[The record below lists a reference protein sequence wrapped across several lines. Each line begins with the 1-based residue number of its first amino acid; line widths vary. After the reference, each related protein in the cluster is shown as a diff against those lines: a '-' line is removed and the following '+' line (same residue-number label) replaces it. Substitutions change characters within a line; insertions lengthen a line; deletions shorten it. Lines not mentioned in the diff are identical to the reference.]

1 MALLDGEG
9 GGATLQLSLLLAG
22 LAVLFLTVY
31 LRRRRSPADPRPP
44 GLFDGAGRDPRQELE
59 QLLADIQDLSR
70 DQIARLDTKI
80 RLLNQLLADCD
91 RKQKELEELL
101 GRAKS
106 APAPAPPAKPA
117 NPLHDRVYALQDSG
131 TEVLEIC
138 RQTGLEK
145 GEVEL
150 ILGLRRMPPGA

>member
-1 MALLDGEG
+1 MAALEGETG
-9 GGATLQLSLLLAG
+9 GSSLQVALLLAG
-22 LAVLFLTVY
+22 LAILFLTIY
-31 LRRRRSPADPRPP
+31 LRRRRPSPDLRPP
-44 GLFDGAGRDPRQELE
+44 GSFEEQVRDPRRELE

-80 RLLNQLLADCD
+80 RLLTQLLADCD
-91 RKQKELEELL
+91 RKQREIQELL
-101 GRAKS
+101 GKPRTELA
-106 APAPAPPAKPA
+106 AAAKPA
-117 NPLHDRVYALQDSG
+117 NPLHDRVYTLQDSG
-131 TEVLEIC
+131 TDVLEIC